1 METTVLSVGKS
12 VLNGAVRY
20 AQSAIAEEVALQL
33 GVRRDQVFITNELE
47 MMQAFLMAAND
58 EGDGDSKVVRVWV
71 KQVRD
76 LAYDVEDSLQDFAV
90 RLEKQPWWRI
100 LLKDR
105 RQVAKQM
112 KGLRANVEDVS
123 QRNMRY
129 HLIKGSAGSNPA
141 STDGQSAITGAM
153 TMSSTEDARRQRE
166 KAKADLV
173 QLIRK
178 MDDRLR
184 VIAVWGTSTDVGET
198 SVIKRAFEDLKKHNR
213 FDCHAWIKVMCP
225 FNSVE
230 FMRSIIRQ
238 FYINLLQDPVENMD
252 AQVLRGM
259 GMKKEN
265 DLVDEFKSYLNDKSY
280 LIVIDGMSTTEEWD
294 QIKPCFPN
302 NKRGSRIIVSTK
314 QVEVASLCAGPQ
326 NVAPEHKQLSID
338 QNTLYAFF
346 EKGSQDGDSTEVG
359 SSSTNST
366 TTASHILVN
375 NKILTRME
383 TTLAAF
389 KEFQLI
395 GREKEKSEIIQ
406 LVTNGDGCQFEVIS
420 VCGMGGLGKTTVVRD
435 VYQSQ
440 ELRGK
445 FEKCACVT
453 IMRPFNCDELLKNLA
468 GQFGYEDVADM
479 VRHLEGKKC
488 LIVLDDLSST
498 REWDAIIPHFT
509 ALETSSRIIV
519 TTRVEDIGKHCSKKR
534 KNIYKLQGL
543 ELNDAHDLF
552 IQKVF
557 DKTMDLDEQYP
568 ELVEQTNMILKKCKG
583 LPLAIVTIGG
593 FLANQPKTALEWK
606 KLNEHISAAELQMNP
621 ELEAIITVLNK
632 SYDGLPYHLKSC
644 FLYLSIFPE
653 DYNIKLKRLLRRW
666 IAEGYP
672 GVVRN
677 KSTEEVAESYFM
689 DLISRSMLLPSQR
702 SICDGK
708 RIGSCQVHDLIR
720 EIGISKSMEGNLVL
734 RLEEGCSL
742 NTQGTARHLAISSN
756 WERDQSAFE
765 SIVDM
770 SRVRSITVFG
780 EWKPFFLSDKMRLL
794 RVLDLEDT
802 TGLVN
807 HHLEHIGKFLHLRY
821 LSLRGCESIC
831 HLPDTLGNLRQLETL
846 DIRGTSIVM
855 LPQTIIK
862 LQKLQHLHAGF
873 PTKGNYLCTRHLLH
887 TYGFNQLDA
896 CTSLCCGAATPC
908 IMMDKDYGGGVL
920 PGGARKLK
928 SLHTIRGVH
937 VAYGDAVIQEIG
949 RLSGLRKLGVM
960 GINEK
965 NDVKFCSAIS
975 NLSRLESLSVQSD
988 KGCLDDITSPPK
1000 NLRSLKLEGRLGVL
1014 PEWIKKLQ
1022 NLVKLKLSFTTSS
1035 QAEQDA
1041 AMEVLGHLPNLS
1053 ILRLPGC
1060 SFKGGELHF
1069 QKDAFR
1075 SIVVFDVEGLG
1086 GIKSVNFD
1094 QGAMPEL
1101 EQLKVTDACK
1111 RGGIGFFGL
1120 DILPSIK
1127 EVLLSVHFKM
1137 DRAGTELE
1145 REARLKEQFRTQL
1158 ARNPKKPILKME

>member
-1 METTVLSVGKS
+1 
-12 VLNGAVRY
+12 
-20 AQSAIAEEVALQL
+20 
-33 GVRRDQVFITNELE
+33 
-47 MMQAFLMAAND
+47 MMQAFLMAAHD
-58 EGDGDSKVVRVWV
+58 EGDENSKVVRVWV

-129 HLIKGSAGSNPA
+129 HLIKGSAGSNPY

-166 KAKADLV
+166 KAKAHLV

-265 DLVDEFKSYLNDKSY
+265 DVVDEFKSYLNEKSY

-346 EKGSQDGDSTEVG
+346 EKGSQDGDSTEAG

-375 NKILTRME
+375 NKMLTRME

-406 LVTNGDGCQFEVIS
+406 LITNGDGRQFEVIS

-453 IMRPFNCDELLKNLA
+453 IMRPFNCDELLENLA

-479 VRHLEGKKC
+479 IRHLEGKKC
-488 LIVLDDLSST
+488 LIVLDDLSSM

-519 TTRVEDIGKHCSKKR
+519 TTRVEDIAKHCSKKR

-557 DKTMDLDEQYP
+557 DKTTDLDEQYP
-568 ELVEQTNMILKKCKG
+568 ELVEQTNIILKKCKG

-742 NTQGTARHLAISSN
+742 NTQGTARHLAVSSN
-756 WERDQSAFE
+756 WERDQGAFE

-780 EWKPFFLSDKMRLL
+780 EWEPFFLSDKMRLL

-807 HHLEHIGKFLHLRY
+807 HHLEHIGKLLHLRY

-831 HLPDTLGNLRQLETL
+831 HLPDTLGNLRQLDTL

-908 IMMDKDYGGGVL
+908 IMMDKDYGGVVL

-1035 QAEQDA
+1035 QVEQDA

-1053 ILRLPGC
+1053 ILRLSGC
-1060 SFKGGELHF
+1060 LFKAGELHF

>member
-1 METTVLSVGKS
+1 
-12 VLNGAVRY
+12 
-20 AQSAIAEEVALQL
+20 
-33 GVRRDQVFITNELE
+33 
-47 MMQAFLMAAND
+47 
-58 EGDGDSKVVRVWV
+58 
-71 KQVRD
+71 
-76 LAYDVEDSLQDFAV
+76 
-90 RLEKQPWWRI
+90 
-100 LLKDR
+100 
-105 RQVAKQM
+105 
-112 KGLRANVEDVS
+112 
-123 QRNMRY
+123 
-129 HLIKGSAGSNPA
+129 
-141 STDGQSAITGAM
+141 
-153 TMSSTEDARRQRE
+153 
-166 KAKADLV
+166 
-173 QLIRK
+173 
-178 MDDRLR
+178 
-184 VIAVWGTSTDVGET
+184 
-198 SVIKRAFEDLKKHNR
+198 
-213 FDCHAWIKVMCP
+213 
-225 FNSVE
+225 
-230 FMRSIIRQ
+230 
-238 FYINLLQDPVENMD
+238 
-252 AQVLRGM
+252 
-259 GMKKEN
+259 
-265 DLVDEFKSYLNDKSY
+265 
-280 LIVIDGMSTTEEWD
+280 
-294 QIKPCFPN
+294 
-302 NKRGSRIIVSTK
+302 
-314 QVEVASLCAGPQ
+314 
-326 NVAPEHKQLSID
+326 
-338 QNTLYAFF
+338 
-346 EKGSQDGDSTEVG
+346 
-359 SSSTNST
+359 
-366 TTASHILVN
+366 
-375 NKILTRME
+375 ME

-395 GREKEKSEIIQ
+395 GREKEKPEIIQ
-406 LVTNGDGCQFEVIS
+406 LITNGDGRQFEVIS

-453 IMRPFNCDELLKNLA
+453 VMRPFNCDELLKNLA

-498 REWDAIIPHFT
+498 REWDAIIPHFI

-519 TTRVEDIGKHCSKKR
+519 TTRVEDIAKHCSKKR
-534 KNIYKLQGL
+534 KNICKLQGL

-552 IQKVF
+552 TQKVF
-557 DKTMDLDEQYP
+557 DKTTDLDEQYP

-677 KSTEEVAESYFM
+677 KCTEEVAESYFM

-742 NTQGTARHLAISSN
+742 NTQGTARHLAVSSN

-780 EWKPFFLSDKMRLL
+780 EWEPFFLSDKMRLL

-873 PTKGNYLCTRHLLH
+873 PTKGNYLCTRHVLH

-896 CTSLCCGAATPC
+896 RTSLCCGAATPC
-908 IMMDKDYGGGVL
+908 IMMDKDYGGVVL

-928 SLHTIRGVH
+928 SLHTIRGLH
-937 VAYGDAVIQEIG
+937 VAYGDVVIQEIG
-949 RLSGLRKLGVM
+949 RLIGLRKLGVM

-1035 QAEQDA
+1035 QVEQDA
-1041 AMEVLGHLPNLS
+1041 AMKVLGHLPNLS
-1053 ILRLPGC
+1053 ILRLSGC
-1060 SFKGGELHF
+1060 SFKGGELRF

-1094 QGAMPEL
+1094 QGAMP
-1101 EQLKVTDACK
+1101 
-1111 RGGIGFFGL
+1111 
-1120 DILPSIK
+1120 
-1127 EVLLSVHFKM
+1127 
-1137 DRAGTELE
+1137 
-1145 REARLKEQFRTQL
+1145 
-1158 ARNPKKPILKME
+1158 

>member
-1 METTVLSVGKS
+1 M
-12 VLNGAVRY
+12 
-20 AQSAIAEEVALQL
+20 
-33 GVRRDQVFITNELE
+33 
-47 MMQAFLMAAND
+47 
-58 EGDGDSKVVRVWV
+58 
-71 KQVRD
+71 
-76 LAYDVEDSLQDFAV
+76 
-90 RLEKQPWWRI
+90 
-100 LLKDR
+100 
-105 RQVAKQM
+105 
-112 KGLRANVEDVS
+112 
-123 QRNMRY
+123 
-129 HLIKGSAGSNPA
+129 
-141 STDGQSAITGAM
+141 
-153 TMSSTEDARRQRE
+153 
-166 KAKADLV
+166 
-173 QLIRK
+173 
-178 MDDRLR
+178 
-184 VIAVWGTSTDVGET
+184 
-198 SVIKRAFEDLKKHNR
+198 
-213 FDCHAWIKVMCP
+213 
-225 FNSVE
+225 
-230 FMRSIIRQ
+230 
-238 FYINLLQDPVENMD
+238 
-252 AQVLRGM
+252 
-259 GMKKEN
+259 
-265 DLVDEFKSYLNDKSY
+265 
-280 LIVIDGMSTTEEWD
+280 
-294 QIKPCFPN
+294 
-302 NKRGSRIIVSTK
+302 
-314 QVEVASLCAGPQ
+314 
-326 NVAPEHKQLSID
+326 
-338 QNTLYAFF
+338 
-346 EKGSQDGDSTEVG
+346 
-359 SSSTNST
+359 
-366 TTASHILVN
+366 
-375 NKILTRME
+375 
-383 TTLAAF
+383 
-389 KEFQLI
+389 
-395 GREKEKSEIIQ
+395 
-406 LVTNGDGCQFEVIS
+406 
-420 VCGMGGLGKTTVVRD
+420 
-435 VYQSQ
+435 
-440 ELRGK
+440 
-445 FEKCACVT
+445 
-453 IMRPFNCDELLKNLA
+453 
-468 GQFGYEDVADM
+468 
-479 VRHLEGKKC
+479 
-488 LIVLDDLSST
+488 
-498 REWDAIIPHFT
+498 
-509 ALETSSRIIV
+509 
-519 TTRVEDIGKHCSKKR
+519 
-534 KNIYKLQGL
+534 
-543 ELNDAHDLF
+543 
-552 IQKVF
+552 
-557 DKTMDLDEQYP
+557 DEQYP
-568 ELVEQTNMILKKCKG
+568 ELVEQTNIILKKCKG

-742 NTQGTARHLAISSN
+742 NTQGTARHLAVSSN
-756 WERDQSAFE
+756 WERDQGAFE

-780 EWKPFFLSDKMRLL
+780 EWEPFFLSDKMRLL

-807 HHLEHIGKFLHLRY
+807 HHLEHIGKLLHLRY

-831 HLPDTLGNLRQLETL
+831 HLPDTLGNLRQLDTL

-896 CTSLCCGAATPC
+896 CTSLCCCAATPC
-908 IMMDKDYGGGVL
+908 VMMDKDYGGVVL

-1035 QAEQDA
+1035 QVEQDA

-1053 ILRLPGC
+1053 ILRLSGC
-1060 SFKGGELHF
+1060 LFKAGELHF